1 MSWQQ
6 QQKMAWKAFM
16 KINLFPEEK
25 NTQTSIRICAF
36 KKLCVDKFS
45 YIKKR
50 ARLELLIE
58 GQNSL
63 TQL

>member
-1 MSWQQ
+1 
-6 QQKMAWKAFM
+6 MAWKVFM
-16 KINLFPEEK
+16 KINLFPEKK

-50 ARLELLIE
+50 AHLELLIE

>member
-1 MSWQQ
+1 
-6 QQKMAWKAFM
+6 MAWKVFM
-16 KINLFPEEK
+16 KINLFPEKK

-50 ARLELLIE
+50 AHLVLLIG
-58 GQNSL
+58 GQNPL

>member
-1 MSWQQ
+1 
-6 QQKMAWKAFM
+6 MAWKAFM

-50 ARLELLIE
+50 THLELLIE